1 MDERASGRNYLKFD
15 QVAGIPIDCEH
26 CAAIVTCVG
35 LQGAPIWFRH
45 STVEWTRAVIVAQI
59 GEQRW
64 SVRGDEKRTSR
75 NKFEV
80 PMHAVYLPSAYMVTR
95 RFFGFLRRTKRI
107 FASDPKMSMS

>member
-15 QVAGIPIDCEH
+15 QVAGIPIDCKH
-26 CAAIVTCVG
+26 CAAIVTCAG

-45 STVEWTRAVIVAQI
+45 STFEWSRAVIVAQI

-80 PMHAVYLPSAYMVTR
+80 PMHAGVCLPHIWLHVASLASSGVREGYLLPIR
-95 RFFGFLRRTKRI
+95 K
-107 FASDPKMSMS
+107 